1 MKRSVEK
8 WDLFFFWSS
17 ISLVG
22 ILILTSMSRSSS
34 YLIGGY
40 THNNNNN
47 ENKKIDIGDNIFGDI
62 WTNNNKA
69 VSDYFYESCFKHFA
83 SPDKGLDNQMT
94 IFLPIVS
101 LIVWIFLLFTYVYV
115 GFKTF
120 NYNGM
125 GGCLQL
131 FFVLGVCSIGY
142 LFYSLSHI
150 FNAFINIFKIN
161 NEGSRNTWRYAITFF
176 GAINVILG
184 FFLLSYAYGGGM
196 IVGTLLQGI
205 GILDIS

>member
-8 WDLFFFWSS
+8 WDLFFIWSS

-40 THNNNNN
+40 TEHKDIDTDA
-47 ENKKIDIGDNIFGDI
+47 NKDFGKLFGHI

-69 VSDYFYESCFKHFA
+69 VSNYFYDNCFKNFA
-83 SPDKGLDNQMT
+83 SPDKGLDNNMT

-101 LIVWIFLLFTYVYV
+101 LIVWISLLTSYFFI
-115 GFKTF
+115 GFNTF
-120 NYNGM
+120 NTQGSVART
-125 GGCLQL
+125 QL
-131 FFVLGVCSIGY
+131 ILVLALCSIGY

-150 FNAFINIFKIN
+150 FNAFFGIFKIDN
-161 NEGSRNTWRYAITFF
+161 NGSKNTWRYALTFF
-176 GAINVILG
+176 GAINVVLG
-184 FFLLSYAYGGGM
+184 FFLLSHAYGGGM
-196 IVGTLLQGI
+196 IVSTLLQGI
-205 GILDIS
+205 GILDMS